1 MNKIDVAHADPEQPL
16 RTELGERPGYLIRR
30 LHQIHVALFLEECGA
45 DVTPVQYGVM
55 TVLFNQPGMDQ
66 ISLAAEVGIDRTN
79 VADVL
84 ARLEARGVVRRE
96 VCGRDRRMKRAYL
109 TPAGEGLARRLEAR
123 MQAAQDRLLAPLP
136 PAKRDTFMALLTELV
151 IANNAF
157 SRAPART
164 G

>member
-1 MNKIDVAHADPEQPL
+1 MNKVAIDPPDAVKAL

-30 LHQIHVALFLEECGA
+30 LHQIHVALFLEECG
-45 DVTPVQYGVM
+45 DEVTPVQYGVM
-55 TVLFNQPGMDQ
+55 SVLFSQPGMDQ

-84 ARLEARGVVRRE
+84 ARLEARGIVRRA
-96 VCGRDRRMKRAYL
+96 VCERDKRMKRAHL
-109 TPAGEGLARRLEAR
+109 TPAGEALTRRLEAR

-136 PAKRDTFMALLTELV
+136 PAKRREFLALLAELV
-151 IANNAF
+151 NANNAY
-157 SRAPART
+157 SRAPARA

>member
-79 VADVL
+79 VADV
-84 ARLEARGVVRRE
+84 V
-96 VCGRDRRMKRAYL
+96 
-109 TPAGEGLARRLEAR
+109 RRLESRGLVSRGPHPEDRRAKLVSLAVKGRQLTQR
-123 MQAAQDRLLAPLP
+123 MFPAMQRAQDRLVEVLSETERA
-136 PAKRDTFMALLTELV
+136 RFMATLERLIE
-151 IANNAF
+151 ANNAYG
-157 SRAPART
+157 RALLRMD
-164 G
+164 